1 MRLVVACF
9 ASLLL
14 ACAEGGGDPSDLD
27 TGPGGFDAGRR
38 DTGGMVDAGGRDAG
52 RPRDAGGGRDAGPPG
67 MDAGPRDAGPPAM
80 PDAGMTCMP
89 ASANLAIVE
98 VMVASASGSS
108 DRGEWFEVMNFGDC
122 TVALAGMVIES
133 PTSTGMLKTHMVT
146 GGFINPGQHFVFAL
160 SGAPA
165 ENHGLPH
172 DYVYGTGGADDVILN
187 NGADSLTLRAPSGAM
202 IDVVMWPSGG
212 FNYAHSRQFPS
223 TLMPVMNDA
232 WSRFCDSTV
241 VYSTMG
247 GMFYGT
253 PQVANGTCP

>member
-1 MRLVVACF
+1 MRWGVAC
-9 ASLLL
+9 LVTLVC
-14 ACAEGGGDPSDLD
+14 ACAQGGGDPDLD
-27 TGPGGFDAGRR
+27 GGSGGFDTGRRDAGRMPDAGRR
-38 DTGGMVDAGGRDAG
+38 DAGRMPDAG
-52 RPRDAGGGRDAGPPG
+52 RRDSGPPAMMDAGTRDAGPP
-67 MDAGPRDAGPPAM
+67 PM

-108 DRGEWFEVMNFGDC
+108 DRGEWFEVLNFGDC
-122 TVALAGMVIES
+122 TVSLAGMVIES
-133 PTSTGMLKTHMVT
+133 PTSTGMPKMHMVT
-146 GGFINPGQHFVFAL
+146 GGFIAPGQHFVFAL
-160 SGAPA
+160 SGSPA

-187 NGADSLTLRAPSGAM
+187 NGADSLTLRATSGAM

-212 FNYAHSRQFPS
+212 FNYARSRQFPS